1 MTGATDD
8 RGRATAGRGVP
19 LSTADRSQN
28 ATDAQSCR
36 MVRPAYKIKVNKL
49 TVSALPSTSYI
60 RPDETR
66 ELLDLTFHVSS
77 HSVFLHL
84 NQSLCIVRGCQ
95 NLAASAR
102 ARPSSSCSRLR
113 ARSHT
118 VSRKVRWRM
127 VPRRVKILFDDLVAI
142 LIPSHAR
149 WERARRRWQHCIL
162 LPTRRACRDGPVTA
176 VPCPSQGC
184 CAIGATISG
193 GALSMALA
201 DRLPAVTDFGQ
212 RGACRPRLFEFKLGT
227 VAPCTIVMCCEG
239 LPAALRNGTVV
250 WTSRRSLRKDSAT
263 VLRGAAPRLSRLQ

>member
-118 VSRKVRWRM
+118 VSRKVRW
-127 VPRRVKILFDDLVAI
+127 
-142 LIPSHAR
+142 
-149 WERARRRWQHCIL
+149 E
-162 LPTRRACRDGPVTA
+162 DGPAPSEDFIRRSRRHTDSVA
-176 VPCPSQGC
+176 REVGKSAPPLAALYPPPHEASVPGWAGHGRP
-184 CAIGATISG
+184 
-193 GALSMALA
+193 LSI
-201 DRLPAVTDFGQ
+201 
-212 RGACRPRLFEFKLGT
+212 PRLLRDRRHHLRRCALDG
-227 VAPCTIVMCCEG
+227 VGGPPPSCHR
-239 LPAALRNGTVV
+239 LRAARGVP
-250 WTSRRSLRKDSAT
+250 TSSVRVQTRHRCPLHHRH
-263 VLRGAAPRLSRLQ
+263 VL